1 MQSTDSW
8 VAIWPPITL
17 ATLASITRKYAEAQ
31 LIDCIAE
38 KIEINALLDKL
49 NAFKPDI
56 VVISAAFP
64 SIEGDKETASS
75 IKKAFPSSLILGF
88 GVFFTLLEKESLR
101 FCEEFDA
108 AIAGEPE
115 ATYEEFLRAYLKNPC
130 VPRIKGMI
138 WRENNSIEMGP
149 SRGLIENLDSLP
161 HPARDLLKNDLY
173 VLPNTGEP
181 FTLVNSARGCP
192 HLCIFCIAPIYYGR
206 KLRKHSV
213 DYILEEIE
221 TCKRDF
227 GLNNFLFW
235 EEIFTMDREFCMNL
249 CDEIIRRKL
258 NIKWAAT
265 TRADCLDREM
275 LLKMKKSNCMLL
287 GLGIESGSR
296 DILKNAKKKETLESI
311 TKAVELCR
319 KAGITTMGHF
329 IFGLPGETKK
339 TIAETIQ
346 FAIELGLDY
355 MQAYSAVPYPQ
366 TEFGKMAHKNGWL
379 MPASWADYDFG
390 GRSIINLGTLSPA
403 DLDRAKEC
411 IFRTFY
417 FRPGYILRQIKN
429 IKSPKRILNALN
441 FLKWIHKPR

>member
-1 MQSTDSW
+1 
-8 VAIWPPITL
+8 
-17 ATLASITRKYAEAQ
+17 
-31 LIDCIAE
+31 
-38 KIEINALLDKL
+38 
-49 NAFKPDI
+49 
-56 VVISAAFP
+56 
-64 SIEGDKETASS
+64 
-75 IKKAFPSSLILGF
+75 
-88 GVFFTLLEKESLR
+88 
-101 FCEEFDA
+101 
-108 AIAGEPE
+108 
-115 ATYEEFLRAYLKNPC
+115 
-130 VPRIKGMI
+130 
-138 WRENNSIEMGP
+138 
-149 SRGLIENLDSLP
+149 
-161 HPARDLLKNDLY
+161 
-173 VLPNTGEP
+173 
-181 FTLVNSARGCP
+181 
-192 HLCIFCIAPIYYGR
+192 
-206 KLRKHSV
+206 
-213 DYILEEIE
+213 
-221 TCKRDF
+221 
-227 GLNNFLFW
+227 
-235 EEIFTMDREFCMNL
+235 
-249 CDEIIRRKL
+249 
-258 NIKWAAT
+258 
-265 TRADCLDREM
+265 
-275 LLKMKKSNCMLL
+275 LKMKKSNCMLL